1 LSALSAT
8 RTIGLLV
15 RSLPYRQRSAR
26 AQLDVALVAAALE
39 QQVRLYFLGAAVLQ
53 LQPERAPDAAK
64 LPPGYKGWASLPELG
79 EVTAFAEPGWL
90 DRLSKFQ
97 GAPILAVTPLTR
109 QEMRTDWQ
117 ACDRIVVL

>member
-1 LSALSAT
+1 LSATSAT
-8 RTIGLLV
+8 RTVGLLV

-53 LQPERAPDAAK
+53 LQPERAPGAAK

-90 DRLSKFQ
+90 GCLSRFQ
-97 GAPILAVTPLTR
+97 RAPILAVAPMTR
-109 QEMRTDWQ
+109 QEMRMDWQ